1 MKMFLI
7 TLAFFGVAIIGMAIG
22 VILSNRKL
30 KGSCGGLGKL
40 MGEDCLFCEKKD
52 ECTKDHNEEGD
63 SLLNAESELLN
74 IASNQRTKLTL
85 VK

>member
-7 TLAFFGVAIIGMAIG
+7 TLAFFGVALIGMAIG
-22 VILSNRKL
+22 VILSNRQL

-52 ECTKDHNEEGD
+52 ECSEDKKNA
-63 SLLNAESELLN
+63 LLEAESELLKM
-74 IASNQRTKLTL
+74 ASSQKAKLTL

>member
-7 TLAFFGVAIIGMAIG
+7 TLAFFGVALIGMAIG

-52 ECTKDHNEEGD
+52 ECEKEEKKN
-63 SLLNAESELLN
+63 SLLEAESELLK